1 MQGELMRIRYAI
13 VAVIL
18 FATAAC
24 STSNSSVDSSPIG
37 PTPAPV
43 SSSSSQTVTGVTT
56 NIPVGASGLTTTAFG
71 ANPLVVSV
79 GTTVVWQNTDTIA
92 HTSTSNSNVWNSG
105 TIAPGQSF
113 RFTFT
118 SAGTFPYHCT
128 IHPNMVGTLT
138 VQ

>member
-1 MQGELMRIRYAI
+1 MRIRFAI
-13 VAVIL
+13 LAVVL
-18 FATAAC
+18 AAAAAC
-24 STSNSSVDSSPIG
+24 STSNSSVDSSSIG

-43 SSSSSQTVTGVTT
+43 TSSSSATATT
-56 NIPVGASGLTTTAFG
+56 NIPPGASGLTTTAFG

-92 HTSTSNSNVWNSG
+92 HTSTSNTNVWNSG

-118 SAGTFPYHCT
+118 SAGTFSYHCT
-128 IHPNMVGTLT
+128 IHPNMIGTLT

>member
-1 MQGELMRIRYAI
+1 MRIRLAI
-13 VAVIL
+13 VVVV
-18 FATAAC
+18 FAAAAC
-24 STSNSSVDSSPIG
+24 STSNSSVDSSSIG

-43 SSSSSQTVTGVTT
+43 SSSGPTVTA
-56 NIPVGASGLTTTAFG
+56 NIPVGASALRTMAFG

-79 GTTVVWQNTDTIA
+79 GTTVVWQNNDTIA
-92 HTSTSNSNVWNSG
+92 HTSTSNLSGWNSG

-118 SAGTFPYHCT
+118 SPGTFTYFCT
-128 IHPNMVGTLT
+128 IHPDMLGTVT